1 MKNGFLLIDKEE
13 KVFTQDLDREIRHL
27 FHQKKV
33 GHLGTLDPFATG
45 LVILGLGEATKLFP
59 LLENGWKQYTATLTL
74 GADTDTLDYTGKVI
88 ETREIRPF
96 TEADVRQVLVS
107 FLGKSRQVPP
117 KYSAVH
123 IDGKRAY
130 ELAYQGKDFTLPTK
144 EIEVRSIELVSLK
157 GNDIT
162 FRCEVS
168 KGTYIRSL
176 AKDIAFRL
184 FQNLG
189 HLSFLRRTAI
199 GPYKVDDAIPLERV
213 DGSNVLDM
221 VSFLGYPNIIVDED
235 SLLKKIRNGN
245 EVRIENIDSPYVFF
259 SNQETPLALYRRKE
273 ENIYTCY
280 KGFHY
285 ETKPERQDR

>member
-13 KVFTQDLDREIRHL
+13 KVFTQNLDREIRHL

-144 EIEVRSIELVSLK
+144 EIEVRSIELVFLK

-221 VSFLGYPNIIVDED
+221 VSFLGYPNITIDED
-235 SLLKKIRNGN
+235 SLLKKVRNGN
-245 EVRIENIDSPYVFF
+245 EVRMENTGSPYVFF
-259 SNQETPLALYRRKE
+259 SYRETPLALYRRKE

-285 ETKPERQDR
+285 ET

>member
-13 KVFTQDLDREIRHL
+13 KVFTQDLDIEIRHL

-96 TEADVRQVLVS
+96 TEADVRQVLRS

-144 EIEVRSIELVSLK
+144 EIEVKSIELVSLK
-157 GNDIT
+157 GNGIT

-221 VSFLGYPNIIVDED
+221 VPFLGYPNIIVDED
-235 SLLKKIRNGN
+235 SLLKKVRNGN
-245 EVRIENIDSPYVFF
+245 EVRMENTDSPYVFF

-285 ETKPERQDR
+285 ET

>member
-1 MKNGFLLIDKEE
+1 M
-13 KVFTQDLDREIRHL
+13 
-27 FHQKKV
+27 
-33 GHLGTLDPFATG
+33 
-45 LVILGLGEATKLFP
+45 
-59 LLENGWKQYTATLTL
+59 ENGWKQYTATLTL

-157 GNDIT
+157 GNGIT

-235 SLLKKIRNGN
+235 SLLKKVRNGN
-245 EVRIENIDSPYVFF
+245 EVRMENTDSPYVFF

-285 ETKPERQDR
+285 ET